1 MSKDTLF
8 ILDPAFQDPA
18 LEGTWFCP
26 NGAMVY
32 GALAA
37 NPHWAEHIEIRRIA
51 FPRPRQEVIAA
62 VSEENQGLPLLLFSD
77 PATAPAEAKR
87 VNGRAFVQGGIAIGE
102 ALAAR
107 YGGAGPHP

>member
-1 MSKDTLF
+1 MSKDILF
-8 ILDPAFQDPA
+8 ILDPTFTDPA
-18 LEGTWFCP
+18 LEGAWFCP

-37 NPHWAEHIEIRRIA
+37 NPHWAEHIEICRIA
-51 FPRPRQEVIAA
+51 FPRPRHEVVAL
-62 VSEENQGLPLLLFSD
+62 VGEEHQGLPLLLFAD
-77 PATAPAEAKR
+77 QQTAPAEATH
-87 VNGRAFVQGGIAIGE
+87 VNGRAFVQDGLRITR

>member
-1 MSKDTLF
+1 MPKDTLF
-8 ILDPAFQDPA
+8 ILDTTFEDPA
-18 LEGTWFCP
+18 LEGAWFCP

-51 FPRPRQEVIAA
+51 FPRPRPEVIAA
-62 VSEENQGLPLLLFSD
+62 VGEENQGLPLLLFAD
-77 PATAPAEAKR
+77 PATAPADAKHA
-87 VNGRAFVQGGIAIGE
+87 NGRAFVQGGIAIGQ